1 MSNSW
6 TDKVSASEIQH
17 GQVVHVLLFAF
28 QSRRSPQDK
37 RLLRSQ
43 EAQSGRG
50 IRIHKLGRET
60 ILDQFRWQ
68 LFLVVS
74 VKLFSENLTR
84 DALTF
89 SDSLTY
95 RIS

>member
-1 MSNSW
+1 MW
-6 TDKVSASEIQH
+6 D
-17 GQVVHVLLFAF
+17 GQVVHSLKFAF
-28 QSRRSPQDK
+28 QLVSTSSLSRRSPKDR

-43 EAQSGRG
+43 EAQSGHG
-50 IRIHKLGRET
+50 IRIHKLGRMT
-60 ILDQFRWQ
+60 ILDQCRWQ

-74 VKLFSENLTR
+74 VALFSENLTR

-95 RIS
+95 SIS

>member
-1 MSNSW
+1 MSVPDCGM
-6 TDKVSASEIQH
+6 DKLSILSNLH
-17 GQVVHVLLFAF
+17 SSSFLLLRL
-28 QSRRSPQDK
+28 SRRSPKDR

-60 ILDQFRWQ
+60 IFDQCRWQ

-89 SDSLTY
+89 QIL
-95 RIS
+95 